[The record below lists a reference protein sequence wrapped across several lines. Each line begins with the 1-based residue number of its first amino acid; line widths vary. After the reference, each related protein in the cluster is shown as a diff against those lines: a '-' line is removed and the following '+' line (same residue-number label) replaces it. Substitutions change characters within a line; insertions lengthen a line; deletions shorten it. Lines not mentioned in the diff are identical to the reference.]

1 MSPGTKGTPSYIDNF
16 SKLDRGLDDG
26 SHVFIPILIKIYE
39 AYFSYDKILF
49 TFFTSILENS
59 AGHLDHRE
67 KIIFRSFKNAVMAS

>member
-49 TFFTSILENS
+49 TFFNFNS
-59 AGHLDHRE
+59 R
-67 KIIFRSFKNAVMAS
+67 K